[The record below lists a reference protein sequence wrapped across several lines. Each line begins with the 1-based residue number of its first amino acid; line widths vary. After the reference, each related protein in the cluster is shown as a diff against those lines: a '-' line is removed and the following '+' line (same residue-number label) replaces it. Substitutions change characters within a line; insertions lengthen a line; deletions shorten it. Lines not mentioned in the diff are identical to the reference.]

1 MDYMGIDPFTGEE
14 VFPDRHLR
22 DRKTLGRNACRLS
35 LRESM
40 FRRGAKGDR
49 SGHSLLRSS

>member
-1 MDYMGIDPFTGEE
+1 MGIDPFTGED

-22 DRKTLGRNACRLS
+22 DRKTLGRNTCRLW

-40 FRRGAKGDR
+40 FLRGAKGDL

>member
-1 MDYMGIDPFTGEE
+1 MDYLGIDPFTGED

-22 DRKTLGRNACRLS
+22 DRKTLGRNTCRLW

-40 FRRGAKGDR
+40 FLRGAKGDL